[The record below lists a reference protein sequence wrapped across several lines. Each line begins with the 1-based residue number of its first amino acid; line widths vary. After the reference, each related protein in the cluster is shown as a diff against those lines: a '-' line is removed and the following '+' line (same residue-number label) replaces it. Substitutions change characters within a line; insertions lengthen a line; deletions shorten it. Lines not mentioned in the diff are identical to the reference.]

1 MKKNIKE
8 LIILIIFTLI
18 LFGILKNYNLVI
30 ESIKASTNLWLF
42 KLFPSLFPF
51 LVIGSI
57 LINYNFAYY
66 FTKIFKVKSNDFII
80 FILSL
85 LSGFPS
91 SAKYIKD
98 MYVKK
103 DITLNEAN
111 NILCFTFFAN
121 PLFLLSILS
130 LSFNKKITLFIIL
143 SHYVANIVIYLF
155 LKNNNNKNHIIK
167 KNVNL
172 PEVIASSI
180 KDGINTLLLILG
192 TITFYNIFITIFKS
206 FIHNQFLISLITGI
220 LEFSQGLNSL
230 KLLNLSIF
238 FKALMAIMFVSFG
251 SFSILT
257 QIKSIISDTNINF
270 KKFVKFRFVHVLIA
284 WSLFVLLYYVL

>member
-1 MKKNIKE
+1 MKKNIKD

-30 ESIKASTNLWLF
+30 ESIKVSTNLWLF

-66 FTKIFKVKSNDFII
+66 FTKIFKIKSNDFII

-98 MYVKK
+98 MYLKK
-103 DITLNEAN
+103 DISLSEAN

-155 LKNNNNKNHIIK
+155 LKNNNKNQVIK
-167 KNVNL
+167 TNVNL
-172 PEVIASSI
+172 SEIIASSI
-180 KDGINTLLLILG
+180 KDCINTLLLILG

-230 KLLNLSIF
+230 KLLNLSLF
-238 FKALMAIMFVSFG
+238 LKALMAIMFVSFG
-251 SFSILT
+251 SLSILT

-284 WSLFVLLYYVL
+284 WSLFVLLYSVL

>member
-1 MKKNIKE
+1 MKKNIKD

-30 ESIKASTNLWLF
+30 ESIKVSTNLWLF

-66 FTKIFKVKSNDFII
+66 FTKIFKIKSNDFII

-91 SAKYIKD
+91 SAKYVKD
-98 MYVKK
+98 MYLKK

-155 LKNNNNKNHIIK
+155 LKNNNKNQVIK
-167 KNVNL
+167 TNVNL
-172 PEVIASSI
+172 SEIIASSI

-230 KLLNLSIF
+230 KLLNLSLF
-238 FKALMAIMFVSFG
+238 LKALMAIMFVSFG
-251 SFSILT
+251 SLSILT

-284 WSLFVLLYYVL
+284 WSLFVLLYSVL

>member
-1 MKKNIKE
+1 MKKNIKD

-98 MYVKK
+98 MYLKK

-143 SHYVANIVIYLF
+143 SHYVSNIVIYLF
-155 LKNNNNKNHIIK
+155 LKNNNKNHVVK
-167 KNVNL
+167 TNVNL

-230 KLLNLSIF
+230 KLLNLSLF

-251 SFSILT
+251 SLSIFT

-284 WSLFVLLYYVL
+284 WGLFVLLYSVL

>member
-18 LFGILKNYNLVI
+18 LFGILKNYNSVI

-66 FTKIFKVKSNDFII
+66 FTKIFKIKSNDFII

-98 MYVKK
+98 MYIKK
-103 DITLNEAN
+103 DITLSEAN

-155 LKNNNNKNHIIK
+155 LKNNNKNHAVK

-220 LEFSQGLNSL
+220 LEFSQGLNSI
-230 KLLNLSIF
+230 KLLNISLF
-238 FKALMAIMFVSFG
+238 LKALMAIMFVSFG
-251 SFSILT
+251 SLSILT

-284 WSLFVLLYYVL
+284 WSLFILLYSVL